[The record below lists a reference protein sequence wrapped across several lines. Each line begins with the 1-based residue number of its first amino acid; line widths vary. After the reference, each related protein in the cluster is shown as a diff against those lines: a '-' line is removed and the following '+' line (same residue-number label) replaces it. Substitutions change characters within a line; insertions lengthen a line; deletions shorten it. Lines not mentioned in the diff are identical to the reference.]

1 MQNRFPTCREFS
13 KVIPLHKKESRMGAK
28 NYRPLTIL
36 SPFSKILEKIVFQQV
51 YHHFTVNRIF
61 HSNMHGF
68 RKHRST
74 TTALLSA
81 YDKWVRAANLGQVSG
96 VILLDL
102 SAAFD
107 LVESGI
113 LL

>member
-1 MQNRFPTCREFS
+1 
-13 KVIPLHKKESRMGAK
+13 
-28 NYRPLTIL
+28 
-36 SPFSKILEKIVFQQV
+36 
-51 YHHFTVNRIF
+51 
-61 HSNMHGF
+61 MHWF

-113 LL
+113 LLRKIWRRSRLVRMDQILLDKSQSSSMDRPCDFRLSAD